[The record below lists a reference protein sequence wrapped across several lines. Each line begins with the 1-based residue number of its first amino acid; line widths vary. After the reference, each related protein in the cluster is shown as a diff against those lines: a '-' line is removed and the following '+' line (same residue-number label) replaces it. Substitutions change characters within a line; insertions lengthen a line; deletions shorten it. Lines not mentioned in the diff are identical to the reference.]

1 MGKNRRPEPRTRD
14 RGRTNSERTHHSE
27 DTLFKVYAGL
37 AAAGIQGQQAT
48 DAVAQMQNEGILF
61 RERTPDEQ
69 VELPKAPF
77 FALHIPTG
85 SLVGAILAEKSRQ
98 IGKGYTLE
106 HDAEHGVGHLIVIA
120 ADRLLAKKP
129 VEGLA
134 VLAAALDVVNKENG
148 H

>member
-14 RGRTNSERTHHSE
+14 RGARAEKTHHSE

-37 AAAGIQGQQAT
+37 AAVGIQGQQAT
-48 DAVAQMQNEGILF
+48 DAVFQMQNQGILF
-61 RERTPDEQ
+61 RERTPETQ

-77 FALHIPTG
+77 FALRIPTG
-85 SLVGAILAEKSRQ
+85 ALAGAVLAEKSRQ

-129 VEGLA
+129 VEGFA
-134 VLAAALDVVNKENG
+134 VLSAALDVINKENG